1 MTYRILFG
9 VTLTLFGS
17 IAIADGSPQNMD
29 ITVTE
34 KKPQSDEARREID
47 KAIEENLSPSHA
59 PAAEQTAALKRWE
72 SYNLGAFVCF
82 NTNQFTGD
90 ELCTTKD
97 PKSYNPEHLDVRGWV
112 DAMVLAGMRYAVLTT
127 RHTSGFL
134 LWDSATTDFDV
145 GSSGNTTDV
154 VKVFTEECRRQN
166 IAPGFYYCM
175 WGGEW
180 EPAPDARN
188 AILTQLYELAT
199 HYGPIPYFW
208 IDMMNWAPKDL
219 TAQEVYDL
227 LKNLQP
233 DTIVMMNQHIQD
245 GTAIKYFPTDVL
257 NGEVHLPPEK
267 GHQPFREIGGK
278 TYYLPF
284 EFEPV
289 SQRRDE
295 VKSVAETPMGPGAWF
310 TYGTGKGF
318 PTSRPF
324 PSEGLCDWIRQ
335 AYARGASNVLLSLA
349 PDHSGSMRK
358 EDVEQLRQ
366 LGLLINVN
374 SAAKPESAPGQDAA
388 ANKQ

>member
-1 MTYRILFG
+1 MKQILFT
-9 VTLTLFGS
+9 TLAV
-17 IAIADGSPQNMD
+17 IACVFDLQADD
-29 ITVTE
+29 
-34 KKPQSDEARREID
+34 ARREID
-47 KAIEENLSPSHA
+47 KAIKANLSPSHV
-59 PAAEQTAALKRWE
+59 PAVEQTAALQRWE
-72 SYNLGAFVCF
+72 SYKLGAFVCF

-97 PKSYNPEHLDVRGWV
+97 PKVYNPEHLDVRGWV

-134 LWDSATTDFDV
+134 LWDSVTTEHDV
-145 GSSGNTTDV
+145 ASSGNTTDV
-154 VKVFTEECRRQN
+154 AKAFTEECRKQD

-180 EPAPDARN
+180 ESAPDAREV
-188 AILTQLYELAT
+188 ILAQLYELAT

-208 IDMMNWAPKDL
+208 IDMMNWAPKNL

-257 NGEVHLPPEK
+257 NGEVHLPPEN
-267 GHQPFREIGGK
+267 GHQPVRQIDGK
-278 TYYLPF
+278 SYCLPF

-289 SQRRDE
+289 SQRRDGIQ
-295 VKSVAETPMGPGAWF
+295 SLAETPMGPGCWF
-310 TYGTGKGF
+310 TYGEGRSF
-318 PTSRPF
+318 PESRPF
-324 PSEGLCDWIRQ
+324 PAEDLCDWIEQ
-335 AYARGASNVLLSLA
+335 ACARGANNVLLSLA
-349 PDHSGSMRK
+349 PDYSGSMRK

-366 LGLLINVN
+366 LGSLLETSMVKASKPA
-374 SAAKPESAPGQDAA
+374 SAE
-388 ANKQ
+388 